1 MTKTV
6 HVVFEGDTLRPSQS
20 LNLIKGQE
28 YEIIIINDS
37 DFDDGTSDPENIL
50 LKLSNLAVNTGIP
63 NLAVNHDFY
72 LQGAE
77 KQVNNE

>member
-63 NLAVNHDFY
+63 NLAVNHDF
-72 LQGAE
+72 
-77 KQVNNE
+77 